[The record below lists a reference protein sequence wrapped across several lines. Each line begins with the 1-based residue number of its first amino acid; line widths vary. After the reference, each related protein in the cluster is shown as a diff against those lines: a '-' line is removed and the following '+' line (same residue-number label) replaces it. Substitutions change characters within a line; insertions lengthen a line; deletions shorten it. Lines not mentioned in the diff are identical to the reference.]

1 MNLTQLKTLWRE
13 HDFRPNKKLG
23 QNFLID
29 NNVRDNI
36 LKNLPVAENDT
47 LIEIGPG
54 FGVMTFEAA
63 RLCGKL
69 YAVEKDEKICSIMK
83 PFYEKSANIELIC
96 KDVLDVEISSF
107 SKEGGKIL
115 ILGNLPYYITTP
127 IIEKIIENK
136 KLIRNAYVVV
146 QDELADRIV
155 ASPGSRVF
163 GSITC
168 FIQFHANVKKLFKI
182 KKNSF
187 YPRPKVD
194 SCLLAIE
201 VLEEPSVSVK
211 DEKLM
216 FDVIHKC
223 FSQRRKKIINPLS
236 HTNFLGFDRDKWNEI
251 ITSCGIDPSSRA
263 EQLSLKDY
271 AKITNTIS

>member
-36 LKNLPVAENDT
+36 LKTLPVTENDT